1 MVIDSNVKGT
11 QAAGASAAMSLGQQ
25 DEVLRGLLSLV
36 ETIAEDEEDEED
48 GGVCRTG
55 GWEG

>member
-1 MVIDSNVKGT
+1 
-11 QAAGASAAMSLGQQ
+11 MSLGQQ

-36 ETIAEDEEDEED
+36 ETIAEDEKDEED